1 MMDHVTEDASLLGLA
16 RPQSALA
23 SLVLGWAGGLALL
36 CLQVPLLLLH
46 HQLQHCGRLLTAAFH
61 VLFYLY
67 ILLGE
72 VLSAGR
78 NKGHLTINCLHWQ
91 QLKVD
96 ITRWKPE

>member
-23 SLVLGWAGGLALL
+23 SLVLGWAGGLALV

-46 HQLQHCGRLLTAAFH
+46 HQLQHTGTSLLTAAFH
-61 VLFYLY
+61 ILFYLY

-72 VLSAGR
+72 LSSKR
-78 NKGHLTINCLHWQ
+78 
-91 QLKVD
+91 LKQRSLD
-96 ITRWKPE
+96 HKCSPIASA

>member
-23 SLVLGWAGGLALL
+23 SLVLGWAGGLALV

-46 HQLQHCGRLLTAAFH
+46 HQLQHTGTSLLTAAFH
-61 VLFYLY
+61 ILFYLY

-72 VLSAGR
+72 LSS
-78 NKGHLTINCLHWQ
+78 KG
-91 QLKVD
+91 
-96 ITRWKPE
+96 

>member
-23 SLVLGWAGGLALL
+23 SLVLGWAGGLALV

-46 HQLQHCGRLLTAAFH
+46 HQLQHCSRLLTAAFH
-61 VLFYLY
+61 ILFYLY

-72 VLSAGR
+72 LSS
-78 NKGHLTINCLHWQ
+78 KG
-91 QLKVD
+91 
-96 ITRWKPE
+96 